1 MVVLTQLIYLHPGKH
16 EVFEE
21 FERHALAL
29 LAKHRGELL
38 LRLRPTPESVI
49 ASQIEV
55 PYEIHLV
62 RFESADDF
70 AQFTQDDERQRFL
83 HLKDEAVRASWLVQ
97 GTPL

>member
-1 MVVLTQLIYLHPGKH
+1 MLILTQLIYLHPDKH

-29 LAKHRGELL
+29 LAKYRGELL
-38 LRLRPTPESVI
+38 LRLRPTPDSVI

-62 RFESADDF
+62 RFASADDF
-70 AQFTQDDERQRFL
+70 AQFTQDDERKRFL
-83 HLKDEAVRASWLVQ
+83 HLKDEAVRTSWLVQ